1 MRRTVSQPGHGY
13 LAGYS
18 DCYSL
23 SQDFVFYRFPRCWW
37 RESFPMRIPSSSTNK
52 WSDTEKCDRLSYKE
66 AKEPC
71 IGTETV
77 IHSTG
82 VFSSSTA
89 IPRIPASSFQKE

>member
-1 MRRTVSQPGHGY
+1 M
-13 LAGYS
+13 L
-18 DCYSL
+18 
-23 SQDFVFYRFPRCWW
+23 
-37 RESFPMRIPSSSTNK
+37 IPSSSTNK

-82 VFSSSTA
+82 IFSSSTT
-89 IPRIPASSFQKE
+89 IPRIPASSFQKEAASLYHQFRALSEKL